1 MNASRRSAQA
11 LGLAVLLSWVTPVTQ
26 AEATPVTLEFSGSVF
41 SVPDPSDVFLT
52 TSPNT
57 YSLFITY
64 DPDLLPGTP
73 SGAATVYETAPGETS
88 ITFSFLSGAGEFF
101 TSDNSFPVRIR
112 IENTPPLN
120 PMMPMPGTG
129 QDRFSIVGNFAAN
142 LELSLFMVESM
153 SGTNPLSSNAL
164 PTTGFGIGPGTWGT
178 SELDI
183 DRTDLFAN
191 ISGSVANIE
200 EVTTVPEP
208 STLALCSI
216 GVLALAR
223 PRTKGRV
230 RAPLR
235 CISRLVRRRSA
246 HSSRKQK

>member
-1 MNASRRSAQA
+1 MRTDTRRRFLKAWR
-11 LGLAVLLSWVTPVTQ
+11 LTILLSCLMTVKA
-26 AEATPVTLEFSGSVF
+26 AEAVPVTLEFSGPIFGVF
-41 SVPDPSDVFLT
+41 DPSDVFVT

-57 YSLFITY
+57 YSLFVTW
-64 DPDLLPGTP
+64 DPDLLVGTP

-101 TSDNSFPVRIR
+101 SSDNSFLVRVT

-129 QDRFSIVGNFAAN
+129 DDRFSMRGNLAPN
-142 LELSLFMVESM
+142 LTFRLDMVESN
-153 SGTNPLSSNAL
+153 SGTNPLSSNEL

-208 STLALCSI
+208 STLALFGI
-216 GVLALAR
+216 GVVALAGRRTRRGASIR
-223 PRTKGRV
+223 PALHG
-230 RAPLR
+230 
-235 CISRLVRRRSA
+235 
-246 HSSRKQK
+246 